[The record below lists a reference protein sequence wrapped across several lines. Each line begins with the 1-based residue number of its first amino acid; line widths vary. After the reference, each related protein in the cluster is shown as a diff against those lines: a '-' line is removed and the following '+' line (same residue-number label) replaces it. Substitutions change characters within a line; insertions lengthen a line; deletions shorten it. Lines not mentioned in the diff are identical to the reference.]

1 VTTVICHGDLFMP
14 LTTITKEVL
23 SHMDALLVTVPPPG
37 ISHIHS
43 SSQPPIAE
51 TSRMCG
57 TVRLV
62 APSLVRR

>member
-1 VTTVICHGDLFMP
+1 MTTVICHGDLFMP

-23 SHMDALLVTVPPPG
+23 GHMDALLVTMPRHG
-37 ISHIHS
+37 LSHIHS

-57 TVRLV
+57 TVLPV